1 VANLIDRKLPRRLQV
16 IAAVYGTWVERL
28 RRNPDTALP
37 AARRIGRAI
46 ALDAALVLL
55 LTVVVGQWGHIAV
68 AKVRETTGLDE
79 LPAWTVVV
87 GAAVLLALPFCLGL
101 MRNAR
106 RIALA
111 LADAAFPPPTDDTLD
126 AARAPRRTLLVL
138 LQLTVL
144 LVLGLPY
151 LAVTQPF
158 LPGLESVAVLA
169 ALLTL
174 ALLALW
180 RSAADLDGHIRAGA
194 QLVVEAVAAGAGS
207 ADPAPGGTAQQIAA
221 LLPGIGDPTPFRVPP
236 DSPALGRS
244 LASLNLRGATGAT
257 VLAIVRGGQSVV
269 VPTAD
274 EVLQAGDVLALAGA
288 EEAVA
293 AARVL
298 LGGAVAT

>member
-1 VANLIDRKLPRRLQV
+1 
-16 IAAVYGTWVERL
+16 
-28 RRNPDTALP
+28 
-37 AARRIGRAI
+37 
-46 ALDAALVLL
+46 
-55 LTVVVGQWGHIAV
+55 
-68 AKVRETTGLDE
+68 
-79 LPAWTVVV
+79 
-87 GAAVLLALPFCLGL
+87 
-101 MRNAR
+101 M
-106 RIALA
+106 
-111 LADAAFPPPTDDTLD
+111 
-126 AARAPRRTLLVL
+126 
-138 LQLTVL
+138 
-144 LVLGLPY
+144 
-151 LAVTQPF
+151 
-158 LPGLESVAVLA
+158 LA

-236 DSPALGRS
+236 DAPPSAGASRRS
-244 LASLNLRGATGAT
+244 RLRAPGAT

-293 AARVL
+293 AAPLGRRRVEAVSASAGHASADEHTARQIATLLPGIGEPVPFRLPPDSPALGRSLAELNLRGATGATVLAIVRGETGVLVPTAHEVLQPGDVLALRRRGRGGLAAARAL
-298 LGGAVAT
+298 LGGRHERG